1 MNTTAN
7 QIIIKNSVFL
17 RTEDAFINRHLKEG
31 MTGLELEA
39 HRIDRKGHLSQT
51 LHPFPGN
58 AFIDRDFGE
67 DQMEINT
74 PPFPEISEALNFL
87 HEQLRT
93 VHRALSGNGELLWP
107 FSNPPILDGE
117 DRIPVARY
125 EGAQLPGYNYRL
137 HLAERYGKYKMT
149 FSGIH
154 FNYSFPETLLKRNF
168 VIDPAGCASFAEY
181 RDHFYLKLAE
191 KALAYSWACVA
202 LLAASPLV
210 DNSFFEAGKSGKTL
224 FTGFSSL
231 RCSAFGYWNQFVP
244 LLSYSSMREYVDS
257 IRQYIDQGLLIKASE
272 LYYPVRIK
280 PDGKYTLEAL
290 SAGGINH
297 IELRMMDLNPMKNDL
312 VDIRD
317 LEFLKLL
324 LIWLAAKDMPPL
336 TQADQIQALENHKSA
351 ASYDWT
357 LAHIVLPGKR
367 ADSLLGCLTALLTEM
382 KTFFKNDPSAES
394 VLAYESG
401 KLYNKKDRYAA
412 IVRREFESDYINE
425 GLRRARSIQESF
437 NV

>member
-1 MNTTAN
+1 
-7 QIIIKNSVFL
+7 
-17 RTEDAFINRHLKEG
+17 
-31 MTGLELEA
+31 
-39 HRIDRKGHLSQT
+39 
-51 LHPFPGN
+51 
-58 AFIDRDFGE
+58 
-67 DQMEINT
+67 
-74 PPFPEISEALNFL
+74 
-87 HEQLRT
+87 
-93 VHRALSGNGELLWP
+93 
-107 FSNPPILDGE
+107 
-117 DRIPVARY
+117 
-125 EGAQLPGYNYRL
+125 
-137 HLAERYGKYKMT
+137 MT

-168 VIDPAGCASFAEY
+168 MIDPAGCGSFAEY

>member
-1 MNTTAN
+1 
-7 QIIIKNSVFL
+7 
-17 RTEDAFINRHLKEG
+17 
-31 MTGLELEA
+31 
-39 HRIDRKGHLSQT
+39 
-51 LHPFPGN
+51 
-58 AFIDRDFGE
+58 
-67 DQMEINT
+67 
-74 PPFPEISEALNFL
+74 
-87 HEQLRT
+87 
-93 VHRALSGNGELLWP
+93 
-107 FSNPPILDGE
+107 
-117 DRIPVARY
+117 
-125 EGAQLPGYNYRL
+125 
-137 HLAERYGKYKMT
+137 
-149 FSGIH
+149 
-154 FNYSFPETLLKRNF
+154 
-168 VIDPAGCASFAEY
+168 
-181 RDHFYLKLAE
+181 
-191 KALAYSWACVA
+191 
-202 LLAASPLV
+202 
-210 DNSFFEAGKSGKTL
+210 
-224 FTGFSSL
+224 
-231 RCSAFGYWNQFVP
+231 
-244 LLSYSSMREYVDS
+244 MREYVDS